1 MGKASIVIIEN
12 VAKQQFSRSIH
23 CFIFSWLHQYG
34 GGTWDTHM
42 GMNEQNWLMI
52 TKEEKNFLHEVW
64 VVICAHTDFNLDLHQ
79 KKIIESIY
87 PSVVWTTR

>member
-52 TKEEKNFLHEVW
+52 TKE
-64 VVICAHTDFNLDLHQ
+64 
-79 KKIIESIY
+79 KKKLFAWSLSCNMCSY
-87 PSVVWTTR
+87 WF